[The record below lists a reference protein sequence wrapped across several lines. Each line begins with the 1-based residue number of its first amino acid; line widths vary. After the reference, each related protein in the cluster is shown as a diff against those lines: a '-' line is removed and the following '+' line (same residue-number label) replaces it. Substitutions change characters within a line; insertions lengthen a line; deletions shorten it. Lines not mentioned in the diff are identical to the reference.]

1 MAFGP
6 SSFLASSN
14 AFLKFVLY
22 LGKPDDFATLKT
34 DVPFSLIYSF
44 RVATSDFFIS
54 VWIKTIVLGEVFEL
68 MMS

>member
-1 MAFGP
+1 MALGP